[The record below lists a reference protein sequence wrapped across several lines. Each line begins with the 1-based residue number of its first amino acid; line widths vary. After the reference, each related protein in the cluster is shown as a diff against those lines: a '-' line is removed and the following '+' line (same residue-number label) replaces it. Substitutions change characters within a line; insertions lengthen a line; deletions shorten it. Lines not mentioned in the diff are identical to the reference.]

1 MTDPRPNSP
10 EDVGF
15 IPVGDRPTPSHA
27 PRLCSSCSQPIF
39 WGQILVAAV
48 DPRDGATI
56 WVRSKK
62 DDGRFKS
69 MPVNSQP
76 DPAGNIVLFHRPG
89 EGIVCRVLRRGEEP
103 PPGAKLRTSHF
114 STCPNAARHR
124 RGRGERR

>member
-1 MTDPRPNSP
+1 MSDPLH
-10 EDVGF
+10 
-15 IPVGDRPTPSHA
+15 TP
-27 PRLCSSCSQPIF
+27 RVCSSCPAPIF
-39 WGQILVAAV
+39 WAQVLDENGQ
-48 DPRDGATI
+48 R
-56 WVRSKK
+56 VRRE
-62 DDGRFKS
+62 DGRFKS

-76 DPAGNIVLFHRPG
+76 DPRGNVVLFHRPG